1 MKEKEIII
9 AGQKVGVAY
18 CYATEIAFARYT
30 GKNIEDAFREGQ
42 QISPENVLYLI
53 LSAIVAYY
61 ESRNQQPPVESTSV
75 MYKATP
81 QEITSAITDITNLRL
96 SWYSLPPLEKLKADK
111 EAAEAKNEDSGKN

>member
-1 MKEKEIII
+1 MKEKEITI